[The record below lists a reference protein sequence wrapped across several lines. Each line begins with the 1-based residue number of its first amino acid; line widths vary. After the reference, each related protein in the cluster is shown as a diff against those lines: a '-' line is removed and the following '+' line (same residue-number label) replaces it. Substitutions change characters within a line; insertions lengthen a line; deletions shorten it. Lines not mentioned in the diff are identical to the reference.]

1 MPTLEVCPGWALL
14 ATPCRLLSCRLAH
27 HLALVGMWRCN
38 PAGDNPPMA
47 CLPCLPSPAGP
58 TTAAGMAAAKG
69 WRSSL
74 VPALLIGIMGYAT
87 ATVVGVAC
95 AAIFQRMNF

>member
-1 MPTLEVCPGWALL
+1 MHPWQCCYASAILL
-14 ATPCRLLSCRLAH
+14 RLC
-27 HLALVGMWRCN
+27 
-38 PAGDNPPMA
+38 
-47 CLPCLPSPAGP
+47 PSPHGHPHAGP

-87 ATVVGVAC
+87 ATFVGVAC
-95 AAIFQRMNF
+95 AGLFRRMQLPC

>member
-1 MPTLEVCPGWALL
+1 
-14 ATPCRLLSCRLAH
+14 
-27 HLALVGMWRCN
+27 
-38 PAGDNPPMA
+38 
-47 CLPCLPSPAGP
+47 
-58 TTAAGMAAAKG
+58 MAAAKG

>member
-1 MPTLEVCPGWALL
+1 MPS
-14 ATPCRLLSCRLAH
+14 R
-27 HLALVGMWRCN
+27 VGRN
-38 PAGDNPPMA
+38 PSDR
-47 CLPCLPSPAGP
+47 PSPTAGP

-87 ATVVGVAC
+87 ATFVGVAC
-95 AAIFQRMNF
+95 AAIFQRMQF